1 MRIKVLAL
9 LVLCVFLFQYCATII
24 RGTSQEIPVTS
35 NPSGAKIVVDGEEKG
50 YAPVIVKLKKKKSHI
65 IQIKKEGYNTVE
77 ILTTRKT
84 PIGVYFL
91 GNLLL
96 GASMAFG
103 NIMLFANL
111 DTNDKISGELAVGGM
126 ISGGILMLIFP
137 FAVDSRSGAVCE
149 LSPKQLNVTLSKIEE
164 KPISNFV
171 LIDAEEFQNIKWI
184 RIKCADSDGE
194 DKKEEH

>member
-9 LVLCVFLFQYCATII
+9 LVTCVFFFQHCATII

-35 NPSGAKIVVDGEEKG
+35 NPSGAKIIVDGEEKG
-50 YAPVIVKLKKKKSHI
+50 YVPVILKLKKKKSHI

-84 PIGVYFL
+84 PIGVHFL

-111 DTNDKISGELAVGGM
+111 DTNDKISEELAVGGM

-137 FAVDSRSGAVCE
+137 FAVDFRSGAVSE

-164 KPISNFV
+164 MPISNFV
-171 LIDAEEFQNIKWI
+171 FIDAEEFQNIKWI
-184 RIKCADSDGE
+184 RVKCADSEGE
-194 DKKEEH
+194 EIVNLD